1 MTSMIHDC
9 AVTSIEVVINEKEF
23 AYSGSIIMLK
33 KKKIFSTYEIPFVI

>member
-9 AVTSIEVVINEKEF
+9 AVTGIEVVINEKEF

-33 KKKIFSTYEIPFVI
+33 KKFFSTYDIPFVI